1 MHQYRLQGR
10 GRGGEEEE
18 EMEKEDEQS
27 VYLWP
32 LPKSRILI
40 FGRVDFHRFFYLLGR
55 PFLHPSPSRALSVQH
70 SLGLGGGEGGGGVAF
85 RGV

>member
-1 MHQYRLQGR
+1 MHQYRLQGG

-18 EMEKEDEQS
+18 EKEDELS

-40 FGRVDFHRFFYLLGR
+40 FGRVDFHRFFYLLRR
-55 PFLHPSPSRALSVQH
+55 PFLQPSPPQTLSVQH
-70 SLGLGGGEGGGGVAF
+70 SLGLGGGEGGGGGVAF